1 MLPEVEV
8 TVAVPGTHWVAEAYP
23 NPFGSAVGALDAT
36 VEFAVARGTL
46 VFAVLYDV
54 LGCPVQTVFEGTPA
68 ASTPIRARVAG
79 HNLASGTYVL
89 VVTGEGF
96 RDTQRVTVTR

>member
-46 VFAVLYDV
+46 VFAVLYDEDI
-54 LGCPVQTVFEGTPA
+54 GPA
-68 ASTPIRARVAG
+68 REVVPGDACSNGRAGGR
-79 HNLASGTYVL
+79 
-89 VVTGEGF
+89 
-96 RDTQRVTVTR
+96 R